1 MSAGV
6 MFAVLRRDVRLAS
19 RRPIEAM
26 LPMVFF
32 VVAASLFPLGV
43 GAEMDTLR
51 KIAPGIVWVC
61 ALLSSMLSLGAMYGG
76 DHSDGSLEQM
86 LLSPEPTI
94 LLVGAKTLAHWMLT
108 GLPLVVVAPLFGLM
122 FDMPAQSIYILM
134 LSLLIGTPIL
144 SLVGGIGAALTLG
157 LRHGAVLIL
166 LLVLPLCVP
175 VLIFGAGAVSAVTLG
190 LDPGGHLSLLGAFL
204 LLSLVSAPLVTAA
217 ALRISI

>member
-6 MFAVLRRDVRLAS
+6 IFAVLRRDVRLAS
-19 RRPIEAM
+19 RKPMEAM

-43 GAEMDTLR
+43 GAEVETLR

-61 ALLSSMLSLGAMYGG
+61 ALLSSMLSLGAMYSG
-76 DHSDGSLEQM
+76 DHADGSLEQM
-86 LLSPEPTI
+86 LLSPESTVM
-94 LLVGAKTLAHWMLT
+94 LVCAKTLAHWALT
-108 GLPLVVVAPLFGLM
+108 GLPLVVVAPLLGLM
-122 FDMPAQSIYILM
+122 FDMTMGSIFILI
-134 LSLLIGTPIL
+134 LSLLVGTPIL

-175 VLIFGAGAVSAVTLG
+175 VLIFGAGAVSAVTMG

-204 LLSLVSAPLVTAA
+204 LLSLVSAPLVTAS
-217 ALRISI
+217 ALKISV